1 MEPMVE
7 TRRTGAAASSEILL
21 ICGEMA
27 YDVKG
32 ATREHNDSER
42 NKKHLFLL

>member
-1 MEPMVE
+1 MELMVE

-32 ATREHNDSER
+32 ATEELDESER
-42 NKKHLFLL
+42 TKKRLFLL